1 MKKYLSFFRL
11 RFVMGMQY
19 RAAALAG
26 VSTQFFWGL
35 MEVMIFI
42 AFYEADAA
50 AFPMS
55 LSATIS
61 YVWLQ
66 QAFLAFFAVWMLEG
80 EIFEAIRKGN
90 LAYELARPV
99 DIYNMWFARS
109 VANRLSRAVLRC
121 FPILLIA
128 VFVPAPYGL
137 RMPASLP
144 YFMLF
149 LAAMVLG
156 LAVTVSV
163 CMLIYV
169 LTFFTISPR
178 GVRMVFISAIDFL
191 AGAIIPIP
199 FFPEK
204 LAKVLEMLPFAAMQN
219 VPLRIYSGSLNGTEL
234 VQAISLQIFWL
245 VVITLMGKILCRKA
259 EKSAV
264 VQGG

>member
-1 MKKYLSFFRL
+1 MRKYLSFFRL

-26 VSTQFFWGL
+26 ISTQFFWGL
-35 MEVMIFI
+35 METMVFI
-42 AFYEADAA
+42 AFYRADAEV
-50 AFPMS
+50 FPMA
-55 LSATIS
+55 LSATVS

-66 QAFLAFFAVWMLEG
+66 QAFLAFFAVWMMEG

-109 VANRLSRAVLRC
+109 MANRLSRAVLRC

-128 VFVPAPYGL
+128 LLVPAPYGL
-137 RMPASLP
+137 SLPASLP
-144 YFMLF
+144 HFLLF

-169 LTFFTISPR
+169 LTFFTLSPH
-178 GVRMVFISAIDFL
+178 GIRMVFTSAIDFL
-191 AGAIIPIP
+191 TGAIIPIP

-204 LAKVLEMLPFAAMQN
+204 FAKVLEMLPFAAMQN
-219 VPLRIYSGSLNGTEL
+219 VPLRIYSGNLQGTEL
-234 VQAISLQIFWL
+234 AQAIGLQVFWL
-245 VVITLMGKILCRKA
+245 AAIILTGKLLCRKA
-259 EKSAV
+259 ERNAV

>member
-26 VSTQFFWGL
+26 VCTQFFWGL
-35 MEVMIFI
+35 MEVMIFS

-137 RMPASLP
+137 CMPASLP

-169 LTFFTISPR
+169 LAFFTISPR
-178 GVRMVFISAIDFL
+178 GVRMVFTSAIDFL